1 MNTGASTYIFG
12 VSLTEKPVEKFDR
25 EISDSIYQNLHYCVR
40 PLKYRRNNYSMST
53 KNEDKKSYDS
63 MDISKITAEFQ
74 CFVCGAIFTTD
85 EDLRQHLE
93 KEAHGQLHEDETP
106 EDMEIANKE
115 EELNESRHHHN
126 RKNNTSYGEKK
137 EEQEMQVEQPN
148 KIDWQ
153 KTIGKTVRSKDNL
166 NMGTVIVD
174 DDKDYRNSYSVT
186 IEYGDHERFSI
197 PKETI
202 YKTDKQNLYTTL
214 TENEIIASR
223 KDDPFSTS
231 VRSYTRD

>member
-1 MNTGASTYIFG
+1 
-12 VSLTEKPVEKFDR
+12 
-25 EISDSIYQNLHYCVR
+25 
-40 PLKYRRNNYSMST
+40 MST
-53 KNEDKKSYDS
+53 VKEGKKSDDS
-63 MDISKITAEFQ
+63 MDISKITADFE

-85 EDLRQHLE
+85 EDLKQHLE

-106 EDMEIANKE
+106 EDMEIAKKEEE
-115 EELNESRHHHN
+115 EELNKSRPHHN
-126 RKNNTSYGEKK
+126 RKPYGEKK

-148 KIDWQ
+148 QIDWQ
-153 KTIGKTVRSKDNL
+153 KTIGKIVRSKDNL

-197 PKETI
+197 SKETI
-202 YKTDKQNLYTTL
+202 YKTDKENLYTTL